1 MRAEEAFMAHPP
13 SQFDYDLH
21 FLLTL
26 CSFEQLQLLGKRVSN
41 AGDEVKDRLR
51 CLSLERAS
59 LRELWEKRC
68 KILKQCH
75 ELQLFLR
82 DSEQIDA
89 ATGAQEVFLCNID
102 LGVSCILHFQQHTWM
117 FNSY

>member
-1 MRAEEAFMAHPP
+1 MISFIMN
-13 SQFDYDLH
+13 F
-21 FLLTL
+21 
-26 CSFEQLQLLGKRVSN
+26 CSFDQLQLLGKRVSN
-41 AGDEVKDRLR
+41 AGDEVKERLR

-89 ATGAQEVFLCNID
+89 ATGAQEVFLCNND
-102 LGVSCILHFQQHTWM
+102 LGVSSISINIHECILMVLLWILTI
-117 FNSY
+117 STG